1 MNEAVNFVT
10 DAEGKRT
17 SVLMPIE
24 RYESL
29 MEDLSDLAAI
39 ADRRDEPTVS
49 HSDFV
54 DELKTDG
61 FLQD

>member
-1 MNEAVNFVT
+1 MNETLNFVT
-10 DAEGKRT
+10 DAEGRRT

-24 RYESL
+24 KYESL

-54 DELKTDG
+54 AELKADG
-61 FLQD
+61 FLQN